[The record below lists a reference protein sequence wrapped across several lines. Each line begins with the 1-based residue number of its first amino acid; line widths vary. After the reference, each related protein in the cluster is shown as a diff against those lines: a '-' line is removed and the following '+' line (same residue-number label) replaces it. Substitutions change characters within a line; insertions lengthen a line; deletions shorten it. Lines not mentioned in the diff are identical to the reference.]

1 MAVLDSLFNGHQ
13 DNSWM
18 VIKKQFQ
25 TKGRKEIIINDSNLK
40 FYFVICSVNNTTRIL
55 LQPPCQTIFQIAH
68 NLKIM
73 SK

>member
-1 MAVLDSLFNGHQ
+1 MAV
-13 DNSWM
+13 
-18 VIKKQFQ
+18 Q

-40 FYFVICSVNNTTRIL
+40 FYFVICSVNNITRIL
-55 LQPPCQTIFQIAH
+55 SQPPCHTISQIAH